1 MSLHIEQLDK
11 FPSTRYMGSKSKLLD
26 SIWEV
31 SKEFE
36 FNSVLDL
43 FSGSGVVGYMYKCH
57 GKEVTSNDYM
67 AMAAT
72 FAKALIENKDVVLS
86 NRDVEQI
93 LRQTENDGFEQLSFI

>member
-43 FSGSGVVGYMYKCH
+43 FSGSGVVGYMY
-57 GKEVTSNDYM
+57 
-67 AMAAT
+67 
-72 FAKALIENKDVVLS
+72 
-86 NRDVEQI
+86 
-93 LRQTENDGFEQLSFI
+93 